1 MEMSEKLLHLMLV
14 TGIQD
19 QLDDDAKAGFESED
33 RTFLEQLFN
42 FHLYDYLS
50 RDLSLNTMNSLSYGF
65 ANLLMR
71 IYDASE
77 KVDGI
82 ARTDLA
88 FMAVQDDENP
98 DQVDIHMPRAF
109 HETASRIEKIA
120 MHLLKLESDN
130 TSLKDQAPG
139 SVAVLSLC
147 IECAGIIVSRRSNV
161 SSTCSNACR
170 TAGSRRDI
178 AREPNRKKRKKTLN
192 GQTPKGQEILR
203 QISLQL
209 ASMLRDRALGSLMR
223 MPDLPKEL
231 LETTMGNESRKISV
245 VLKNLREWTNYTVG
259 RERGINSLVLMKGGD
274 SQIFRKVGVEPTP
287 EALKVIKKLED
298 LLEKSPELYLGDIGR
313 DYREKLTTLCRGH
326 RMTKVQPV
334 AEREQVRRRRFTDA
348 TEALHYAR
356 ESDDV
361 FRFKMKTA
369 SGRTISKDLSREE
382 MMDIAENVVA
392 ERRERVLEAK
402 SAESD
407 DKQEFVILDADLA
420 IELACLEEGSPE
432 YDELLAEGFNDGRV
446 AFQIVSEPPGLSGNE
461 KLMELLRDQAALKAE
476 IAAHEDQDNDERA
489 EQMKLDE
496 LESK

>member
-19 QLDDDAKAGFESED
+19 QLDEDAKAGFESED

-77 KVDGI
+77 IVGGV

-178 AREPNRKKRKKTLN
+178 AREPNKKKRKETLN
-192 GQTPKGQEILR
+192 GQTPEGQEILR

-209 ASMLRDRALGSLMR
+209 ASMLRDRALQTLVS
-223 MPDLPKEL
+223 MPMCPKEL
-231 LETTMGNESRKISV
+231 LSSRKNSV
-245 VLKNLREWTNYTVG
+245 VLKNLREWTNYTVV
-259 RERGINSLVLMKGGD
+259 RERGTNSLMLIEGGD
-274 SQIFRKVGVEPTP
+274 SQIFRKVGVKPTP

-313 DYREKLTTLCRGH
+313 DYRVQLTNLCPGH

-334 AEREQVRRRRFTDA
+334 AGREQVRRRRFTDA

-361 FRFKMKTA
+361 FRFKMKVDGKT
-369 SGRTISKDLSREE
+369 TSKTLSREE
-382 MMDIAENVVA
+382 MMDIAENVVE

-402 SAESD
+402 STDSLETE
-407 DKQEFVILDADLA
+407 EFVILDADLKV
-420 IELACLEEGSPE
+420 ELACLEEGSPE
-432 YDELLAEGFNDGRV
+432 YNELLAEGFDDGRV

-461 KLMELLRDQAALKAE
+461 KLMELLRDQAALKA
-476 IAAHEDQDNDERA
+476 AFATHEDQANDDRA

-496 LESK
+496 LDSK